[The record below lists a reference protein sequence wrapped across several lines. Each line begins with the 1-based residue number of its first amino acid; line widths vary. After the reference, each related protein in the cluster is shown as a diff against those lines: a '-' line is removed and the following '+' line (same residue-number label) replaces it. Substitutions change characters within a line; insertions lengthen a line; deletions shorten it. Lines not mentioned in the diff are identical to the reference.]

1 LVLKHVEPIE
11 LQNRYFLYDFSMKLQ
26 HYHGILKKMGE
37 KYNTINTQLA
47 IFIIL
52 DGQLWKPDDLL
63 LKE

>member
-1 LVLKHVEPIE
+1 
-11 LQNRYFLYDFSMKLQ
+11 MKLQ